1 MTTTKGITM
10 IEVQVLKAWL
20 LAKADEQVQRR
31 DERGDIT
38 QTVILVALFAAA
50 AIAISAIIINKFTGK
65 ANSIPTG

>member
-1 MTTTKGITM
+1 M
-10 IEVQVLKAWL
+10 IELQVWKVWL
-20 LAKADEQVQRR
+20 TGKVNEHGHRHN
-31 DERGDIT
+31 ERGDVT

>member
-1 MTTTKGITM
+1 M

-20 LAKADEQVQRR
+20 MAKADEQVQRR
-31 DERGDIT
+31 DECGDVT

-50 AIAISAIIINKFTGK
+50 AITISAIIINKFTGK